1 MLDEGDEWTVFWFQ
15 FSFFIIQEQM

>member
-1 MLDEGDEWTVFWFQ
+1 MFDEGDEWTVFWFQ